1 VDYETVQR
9 IKKKLIDERL
19 DLLKEKINMGVDNW
33 ETYQYIIGQIRSL
46 TDLRQDLTDLFKK
59 QELND
64 DDNARGA
71 GDQ

>member
-1 VDYETVQR
+1 MDYDTVQR

-19 DLLKEKINMGVDNW
+19 NLLKEKVTIGVDNW
-33 ETYQYIIGQIRSL
+33 DTYQYIIGQIRSL

-64 DDNARGA
+64 NNNAEGA
-71 GDQ
+71 GD

>member
-1 VDYETVQR
+1 MDYDTIQR

-19 DLLKEKINMGVDNW
+19 NLLKEKVTIGVDNW
-33 ETYQYIIGQIRSL
+33 DTYQYIIGQIRSL

-64 DDNARGA
+64 NNNAEGA
-71 GDQ
+71 GD

>member
-1 VDYETVQR
+1 VDYDTVQR

-19 DLLKEKINMGVDNW
+19 NLLKEKVTIGVDNW
-33 ETYQYIIGQIRSL
+33 DTYQYIIGQIRSL

-64 DDNARGA
+64 DNNAKGA
-71 GDQ
+71 GD

>member
-1 VDYETVQR
+1 MDYDTVQR

-19 DLLKEKINMGVDNW
+19 NLLKEKVTMGVDNW
-33 ETYQYIIGQIRSL
+33 DTYQYIIGQIRSL

-64 DDNARGA
+64 NNNAEGA
-71 GDQ
+71 GD